1 MLNTTNSENLF
12 SSSNSKNF
20 KTIFDI
26 HKTNSYT
33 TLQTTLQS
41 YKMPI
46 TTDYN
51 VFAQKYHKPF
61 NSAMEG
67 IIAHVQNQNTL
78 IKELREENEFYKNG
92 FIELCE
98 EYEGDGEW
106 SFEEVKCWINNLNE
120 ENEKLKNENEKIVE
134 KYEKKLDTQFKEF
147 CVEVEEM
154 EKLKEENEK
163 LKNEKEKIVE
173 KTTQHLNMAETL
185 YEGAVKENEKLEE
198 EMEELER
205 KYDNLVEK
213 VGEDGYEFD
222 TLEDKVDDLEEEV
235 CNLNRNI
242 RMDKSIIQNLIL
254 SLIATQNDDMEWKMK
269 DKYDIAGVDIYEK
282 YKNEMI
288 NELIKDM
295 NNNDWND
302 DNNGVEIIY
311 EDKNFRVVF
320 NDTESEEEEK

>member
-1 MLNTTNSENLF
+1 LLNTTNSENLF

-51 VFAQKYHKPF
+51 VFAQNYHNKPLI
-61 NSAMEG
+61 SGMDD
-67 IIAHVQNQNTL
+67 ILAHIQNQHTL

-120 ENEKLKNENEKIVE
+120 ENEKLKNENEYLQEI
-134 KYEKKLDTQFKEF
+134 
-147 CVEVEEM
+147 
-154 EKLKEENEK
+154 
-163 LKNEKEKIVE
+163 
-173 KTTQHLNMAETL
+173 
-185 YEGAVKENEKLEE
+185 
-198 EMEELER
+198 MEELER

-222 TLEDKVDDLEEEV
+222 NLEDKVDDLEEEV

>member
-51 VFAQKYHKPF
+51 VFAQNYHNK
-61 NSAMEG
+61 SLISGMDDVL
-67 IIAHVQNQNTL
+67 AHIQNQHTL
-78 IKELREENEFYKNG
+78 IKELR
-92 FIELCE
+92 
-98 EYEGDGEW
+98 
-106 SFEEVKCWINNLNE
+106 
-120 ENEKLKNENEKIVE
+120 
-134 KYEKKLDTQFKEF
+134 
-147 CVEVEEM
+147 
-154 EKLKEENEK
+154 EENEK

-185 YEGAVKENEKLEE
+185 YEGVVKENDKLKKEDEELEE
-198 EMEELER
+198 EMEQLER

-213 VGEDGYEFD
+213 VGENGYEFD
-222 TLEDKVDDLEEEV
+222 NLEEKYEDLEEEV

-254 SLIATQNDDMEWKMK
+254 SLIATKSDWFEWQMK
-269 DKYDIAGVDIYEK
+269 DKYDITGVDIYEK
-282 YKNEMI
+282 YKNDMI
-288 NELIKDM
+288 NELVKDM
-295 NNNDWND
+295 NDNDWND
-302 DNNGVEIIY
+302 DNNSLEIIY
-311 EDKNFRVVF
+311 KDKNFEVVF
-320 NDTESEEEEK
+320 HDTESEEEEEEEKEEEEEYVEDINGYKVNMAQIKYMADKFNMSMEQVKEIAKVSDCDYTKE